1 MITVLIILGLFAV
14 YVFNENATK
23 PAEQTLNNSLN
34 PSPAPTQA
42 LNINSPKTA
51 SSSPEKENV
60 PPTQSNIVVLE
71 TSMGNIEIA
80 LNPEKAPITVE
91 NFLAYVNEGFYS
103 GTVFHRVIPGFMV
116 QGGGFTADGT
126 QKPTHNPIKL
136 ESANGLKNDVGT
148 VAMARTNIPNSAT
161 SQFFINVANNAFL
174 NYAPGN
180 DGYAVFGTVTAGMD
194 VVDAIEQVRTA
205 IRGSNADWP
214 VQDITIN
221 RAYVK
226 E

>member
-1 MITVLIILGLFAV
+1 MVTVLIILGLFAV

-23 PAEQTLNNSLN
+23 PAEQTLNSSLS

-51 SSSPEKENV
+51 PSSPEKENV
-60 PPTQSNIVVLE
+60 PPTQGNIVVLE
-71 TSMGNIEIA
+71 TSMGNIEIT
-80 LNPEKAPITVE
+80 LNPEKAPITVA
-91 NFLAYVNEGFYS
+91 NFLTYVNEGFYT

-126 QKPTHNPIKL
+126 QKTTHDPIKL

-148 VAMARTNIPNSAT
+148 VAMARTNIPDSAT
-161 SQFFINVANNAFL
+161 SQFFINLVNNDFL

-194 VVDAIEQVRTA
+194 VVNVIEQVRTA
-205 IRGSNADWP
+205 TRGPNADWP
-214 VQDITIN
+214 VQNIPIN
-221 RAYVK
+221 KAYVK
-226 E
+226 Q

>member
-1 MITVLIILGLFAV
+1 MIAVLIILGLFAV
-14 YVFNENATK
+14 YVFDENATK
-23 PAEQTLNNSLN
+23 SAEQTLNNSLN

-71 TSMGNIEIA
+71 TGMGNIEIT
-80 LNPEKAPITVE
+80 LNPEKAPITVA
-91 NFLAYVNEGFYS
+91 NFLVYVNEGFYS
-103 GTVFHRVIPGFMV
+103 GTVFHRVIPNFMV

-126 QKPTHNPIKL
+126 LKPTHDPIKL

-148 VAMARTNIPNSAT
+148 VAMARTNIPDSAT
-161 SQFFINVANNAFL
+161 SQFFINLVNNDFL

-194 VVDAIEQVRTA
+194 VVNAIEEVKTA
-205 IRGSNADWP
+205 TRGSNADWP

-226 E
+226 G

>member
-1 MITVLIILGLFAV
+1 MVTVLIILGLFAV

-51 SSSPEKENV
+51 PSSPEKENV
-60 PPTQSNIVVLE
+60 PPKQGNIVVLE
-71 TSMGNIEIA
+71 TSMGNIEIT
-80 LNPEKAPITVE
+80 LNPEKAPITVA
-91 NFLAYVNEGFYS
+91 NFLTYVNEGFYA
-103 GTVFHRVIPGFMV
+103 GTVFHRVIPNFMV

-126 QKPTHNPIKL
+126 QKPTHDPIKL
-136 ESANGLKNDVGT
+136 ESNNGLKNDIGN
-148 VAMARTNIPNSAT
+148 VAMARTNIPDSAT

-174 NYAPGN
+174 NYVPGN
-180 DGYAVFGTVTAGMD
+180 DGYAVFGTVTAGID
-194 VVDAIEQVRTA
+194 VVNAIEQVRTA
-205 IRGSNADWP
+205 TRGSNADWP

-221 RAYVK
+221 KAYVK
-226 E
+226 

>member
-1 MITVLIILGLFAV
+1 MVTVLIILGLFAV

-51 SSSPEKENV
+51 PSSPEKENV

-103 GTVFHRVIPGFMV
+103 GTVFHRVIPNFMV

-126 QKPTHNPIKL
+126 QKPTHDPIQL

-148 VAMARTNIPNSAT
+148 VAMARTNIPDSAT
-161 SQFFINVANNAFL
+161 SQFFINVVNNDFL

-180 DGYAVFGTVTAGMD
+180 DGYTVFGTVTAGMD
-194 VVDAIEQVRTA
+194 VVNAIEQVRTA
-205 IRGSNADWP
+205 TRGSNADWP

-221 RAYVK
+221 RVYVK
-226 E
+226 